1 MPQEFSGLPLCD
13 IDPYYEDKKT
23 FMVITGSVGSVNYI
37 YRFSMHN
44 VLVFL
49 SPFHPIHRVAIH
61 MHTSKAFN
69 AILIINTTI
78 LANSFHRGVCEDGGD
93 DDGSEGVG
101 GEHIDGQV
109 MDQIYLRAEP
119 QQIVLL
125 PQQYFFQ
132 QTIFR
137 FSAHNALGFLSPFHP
152 VRRLAINV
160 LTSNAFTV
168 VIITTIM
175 ANSFVM
181 TREESAFYSA
191 TETVFTAIYTWVNQ
205 TD

>member
-101 GEHIDGQV
+101 GEHIDGQS
-109 MDQIYLRAEP
+109 MDWICQRAKP
-119 QQIVLL
+119 QQVVLFPL
-125 PQQYFFQ
+125 
-132 QTIFR
+132 TIFVVFYFPTDHLPVLGAQR
-137 FSAHNALGFLSPFHP
+137 SGVPVPVPPSPSPGHQRAHL
-152 VRRLAINV
+152 
-160 LTSNAFTV
+160 
-168 VIITTIM
+168 
-175 ANSFVM
+175 
-181 TREESAFYSA
+181 
-191 TETVFTAIYTWVNQ
+191 
-205 TD
+205 